1 MRRVELQRPFSQKTV
16 QLTAL
21 SRLRL
26 AQGWWDFAPCPRSHR
41 SQSVPN
47 AAISVFLTE
56 DDVPSSNQL
65 EAQQLVVHD
74 TKSLVQPGD
83 LQLPE
88 VALPLSDLQMNTA
101 NSLLLTLR
109 AFCCA
114 NPDVLDTTAAL
125 VQLPPVHDARSP
137 FTKFPRLSPPGR
149 SRNYR

>member
-1 MRRVELQRPFSQKTV
+1 MLRVELQRPFSQKTV

-26 AQGWWDFAPCPRSHR
+26 AQGWDFAPCPRSRR

-56 DDVPSSNQL
+56 DDVPPSNQL
-65 EAQQLVVHD
+65 ETQQLVVHD
-74 TKSLVQPGD
+74 TKSLVQLGD

-88 VALPLSDLQMNTA
+88 VALPLPDLQMNTA
-101 NSLLLTLR
+101 NSLLRALR

-114 NPDVLDTTAAL
+114 DPGVLDTTAAL

-137 FTKFPRLSPPGR
+137 FTKLPCLSPLGR